1 MTTSVSHSAKKEDT
15 LLTFKVI
22 IAEPVPVIHD
32 QLKEMR
38 YVLTT
43 AERTKKDITNF
54 LYTPQITDL

>member
-43 AERTKKDITNF
+43 AEKPRKTLPTF
-54 LYTPQITDL
+54 FTLPR